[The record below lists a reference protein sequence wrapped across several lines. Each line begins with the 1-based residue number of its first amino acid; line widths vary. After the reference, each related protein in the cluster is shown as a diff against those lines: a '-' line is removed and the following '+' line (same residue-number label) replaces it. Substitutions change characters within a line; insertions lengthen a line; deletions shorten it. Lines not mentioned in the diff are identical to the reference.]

1 MKVRTAF
8 LLLLL
13 VVLVSTGYYL
23 LIYIPKHSKAGEPV
37 LALMNYFLTYAPMQP
52 IGEAAYV
59 LPDSLNVW
67 DTPAEIRMRVATLKS
82 GDQVYAL
89 ARFRQWTH
97 VRLLNGRD
105 GWVDADGLMAEATHA
120 EDEQLLS
127 EMRDLPVQATGH
139 AADLTHVHIQPS
151 RKAAIVVQVKSNQE
165 LAVFGRRVVERP
177 QESTTP
183 GVPSIS
189 SNIHEAWYLVRAGS
203 RVGWILGRLVQLD
216 IPKSISA
223 YTQELNLVAWLVL
236 NTVDDNGRQVPQYLV
251 ADRVGT
257 ETYDY
262 SHIRVLTW
270 WKKKQMYAVAY
281 REGDLQGCFPILVT
295 HEGNLPSFR
304 LRLVDDKGAKY
315 QKVYALFDTVT
326 RVMGTVDGWQSDAMP
341 ERPASRLAKVRRRSN
356 RSSQR
361 LILP

>member
-1 MKVRTAF
+1 MKVRTVFLF
-8 LLLLL
+8 LLLGALL
-13 VVLVSTGYYL
+13 SAGYYL
-23 LIYIPKHSKAGEPV
+23 LIYVPKHSKAGEPV

-59 LPDSLNVW
+59 LPDSLEVW
-67 DTPAEIRMRVATLKS
+67 DTPAEIRRQITTLKS
-82 GDQVYAL
+82 GDQAYAL

-97 VRLLNGRD
+97 VRLLDGRN

-120 EDEQLLS
+120 EDERLLK

-139 AADLTHVHIQPS
+139 AADVVNIHIQPS
-151 RKAAIVVQVKSNQE
+151 RKAPVVAQVKSNQG
-165 LAVFGRRVVERP
+165 LAVFGRRLVERP
-177 QESTTP
+177 QESSTP
-183 GVPSIS
+183 DVPSIS
-189 SNIHEAWYLVRAGS
+189 SNTLEAWYLVRTGS
-203 RVGWILGRLVQLD
+203 RAGWVLGHLVQLD

-223 YTQELNLVAWLVL
+223 YAQDVNLVAWLVL
-236 NTVDDNGRQVPQYLV
+236 NTVDDNGRHVPQYLV
-251 ADRVGT
+251 ADRAGA
-257 ETYDY
+257 ETCDY

-270 WKKKQMYAVAY
+270 WKKKQTYAVAY
-281 REGDLQGCFPILVT
+281 REGNLQGSFPILVT

-326 RVMGTVDGWQSDAMP
+326 RVLGTVDGWQSDAMP
-341 ERPASRLAKVRRRSN
+341 ERPASKLRKVRRPSN